1 MENVYDTIV
10 LGVGAA
16 GSATVYQ
23 LAKRNNKVL
32 GLDQFSPPHTYG
44 SSHGGTRIT
53 RKAIGEGL
61 EYTPITLRSYE
72 IWREIEKETG
82 MKLLQITGGLIM
94 SSKSGKSYKA
104 NFFKSTVEAAK
115 MYNIPHEI
123 LNATEIRRR
132 FPQFIVKDDEVGYYE
147 YDAGFLR
154 PEECIKAN
162 LMLAKKYGA
171 QIHLN
176 EKVTNFEE
184 RNGLVYVNTNRNNY
198 VAKKLIVS
206 AGAWLPGF
214 FRDEFK
220 HIFAV
225 CRQVMYWF
233 DVKNG
238 EIENYLPGK
247 FPIFIWELPVNSNGL
262 YGFPSIDGPYG
273 GVKVASHQFKI
284 TSTPDS
290 MEREVTEDEIKE
302 MYSTYVK
309 PYFSNL
315 TEKCVKAV
323 SCLYTMTPDKGFIID
338 KHPNYNNI
346 ILASPC
352 SGHGFKH
359 SAAIGEIL
367 AQLAT
372 QGKTTLDISKFSISR
387 FCKYSYFIL

>member
-10 LGVGAA
+10 LGLGAA
-16 GSATVYQ
+16 GSAAAYQ

-32 GLDQFSPPHTYG
+32 GLDQFSPPHTNG

-72 IWREIEKETG
+72 IWLEIENETG

-115 MYNIPHEI
+115 RYNIPHEI

-171 QIHLN
+171 QIHLD
-176 EKVTNFEE
+176 EKVTNFQE
-184 RNGLVYVNTNRNNY
+184 RNGLVYVKTNRNNY

-206 AGAWLPGF
+206 AGAWLPGL

-247 FPIFIWELPVNSNGL
+247 FPIFIWELPVL
-262 YGFPSIDGPYG
+262 WIYGFPSIDGPYG
-273 GVKVASHQFKI
+273 GVKVGTHQIRI
-284 TSTPDS
+284 TTTSDS
-290 MEREVTEDEIKE
+290 MKREVTEDEIKE
-302 MYSTYVK
+302 MY
-309 PYFSNL
+309 
-315 TEKCVKAV
+315 
-323 SCLYTMTPDKGFIID
+323 
-338 KHPNYNNI
+338 
-346 ILASPC
+346 
-352 SGHGFKH
+352 
-359 SAAIGEIL
+359 
-367 AQLAT
+367 
-372 QGKTTLDISKFSISR
+372 
-387 FCKYSYFIL
+387 